1 MSSVF
6 LEEELL
12 ANLEESLDIVTPD
25 TSTKQTGG
33 AATSPLSHSVGSAK
47 SVSSMSNSDR
57 QRVVTSSVG
66 VIPQAVSSA
75 GAETASTSEVCH
87 SEGNDNSY
95 KDRPHLLQ

>member
-12 ANLEESLDIVTPD
+12 ANLEESLNIVTPD

-33 AATSPLSHSVGSAK
+33 AATPPIVSVGSAK

-57 QRVVTSSVG
+57 QRVDTSSVG